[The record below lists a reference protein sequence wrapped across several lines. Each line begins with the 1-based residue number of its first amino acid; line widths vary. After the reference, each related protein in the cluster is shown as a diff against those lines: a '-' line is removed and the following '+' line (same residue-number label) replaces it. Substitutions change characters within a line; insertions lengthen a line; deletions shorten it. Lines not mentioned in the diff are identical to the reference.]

1 MEQSNKRIKLAI
13 YSFSILMMGVIAIAG
28 GMGVI
33 AGRFPGEDI
42 NALIAL
48 PSIPIIIVT
57 IVAGK
62 LQEYIPIKVLVVIGI
77 LCFLIGGILPA
88 FMTSFSTILVM
99 RVIFGV
105 GVGLAQ
111 TLSSALV
118 GMHFEGAER
127 QRVMGLQTSAQMI
140 GAAVM
145 MFASG
150 YLARFGGWNGT
161 FYVHLLAI
169 LSLIVVLA
177 FLPSDKPLR
186 RQKGDGGPAEKVR
199 LTGAAVCWALTLT
212 IFFFGGMILAQ
223 FLALYMEAHAIGDAG
238 VAGWGTM
245 IFAIGGFLTGLVY
258 GKINSAARN
267 VTLSIGLFVG
277 VLAYL
282 LVGFSAH
289 LGVTI
294 VGSFLYGACVSI
306 VMASV
311 MTATAM
317 SVAPV
322 AIPLAIALTTCGQ
335 NIGSYICPYI
345 ALAVGGLLGE
355 DLTRN
360 VFIFGAILF
369 GVMGVITLIWG
380 VIQNTRKPA
389 EA

>member
-1 MEQSNKRIKLAI
+1 MEQSNEKIKLSI

-33 AGRFPGEDI
+33 AQHFPGKDI

-62 LQEYIPIKVLVVIGI
+62 LQEYIPIKILVVIGI
-77 LCFLIGGILPA
+77 LCFLVGGILPA
-88 FMTSFSTILVM
+88 FIDDFSTILIM

-127 QRVMGLQTSAQMI
+127 QKVMGLQTSAQMI

-150 YLARFGGWNGT
+150 YLARFGGWSGT

-169 LSLIVVLA
+169 LSLIIVLL
-177 FLPSDKPLR
+177 FLPMDKPLR
-186 RQKGDGGPAEKVR
+186 NQKDGGAPAEKVR
-199 LTGAAVCWALTLT
+199 LTGAAVGWALTLT

-223 FLALYMEAHAIGDAG
+223 FLALYMAEHNIGDAS

-245 IFAIGGFLTGLVY
+245 IFAIGGFLMGLLY
-258 GKINSAARN
+258 GKLNSAAKN

-277 VLAYL
+277 VAAYL
-282 LVGFSAH
+282 LVGFSGNLAAA
-289 LGVTI
+289 I
-294 VGSFLYGACVSI
+294 IGSFLYGACVSI

-317 SVAPV
+317 SVAPIT
-322 AIPLAIALTTCGQ
+322 IPLAIALTTCGQ
-335 NIGSYICPYI
+335 NIGSYICPYVS
-345 ALAVGGLLGE
+345 LAAARLFGD

-369 GVMGVITLIWG
+369 GAMGIITLIWG
-380 VIQNTRKPA
+380 IAQNSRKPA
-389 EA
+389 KA

>member
-1 MEQSNKRIKLAI
+1 MEQSNEKIKLSI

-33 AGRFPGEDI
+33 AQHFPGRDI

-77 LCFLIGGILPA
+77 LCFIVGGILPA
-88 FMTSFSTILVM
+88 FIDDFSTILIM

-127 QRVMGLQTSAQMI
+127 QKVMGLQTSAQMI

-150 YLARFGGWNGT
+150 YLARFGGWSGT

-169 LSLIVVLA
+169 LSLIVVLL
-177 FLPSDKPLR
+177 FLPMDKPLR
-186 RQKGDGGPAEKVR
+186 NQKDGAPAEKIR
-199 LTGAAVCWALTLT
+199 LTGAAIGWALTLT
-212 IFFFGGMILAQ
+212 IFLFGGMILAQ
-223 FLALYMEAHAIGDAG
+223 FLALYMAEHNIGDADI
-238 VAGWGTM
+238 AGWGTM
-245 IFAIGGFLTGLVY
+245 IFAIGGFLMGLLY
-258 GKINSAARN
+258 GKLNSAAKN

-277 VLAYL
+277 VAAYL
-282 LVGFSAH
+282 LVGFSENLA
-289 LGVTI
+289 LTI
-294 VGSFLYGACVSI
+294 IGSFLYGACVSI

-317 SVAPV
+317 SVAPI
-322 AIPLAIALTTCGQ
+322 AIPLAISLTTCGQ
-335 NIGSYICPYI
+335 NIGSYICPYVS
-345 ALAVGGLLGE
+345 LAAAGLFGP

-360 VFIFGAILF
+360 VFICGAILF
-369 GVMGVITLIWG
+369 GVMGIITLIWG
-380 VIQNTRKPA
+380 IAQNSRKPA
-389 EA
+389 

>member
-1 MEQSNKRIKLAI
+1 MEQSKKRIELSI
-13 YSFSILMMGVIAIAG
+13 YSFSILMMGLIAIAG

-33 AGRFPGEDI
+33 AQHFPGRDI
-42 NALIAL
+42 SALIAL

-77 LCFLIGGILPA
+77 LCFIVGGVLPV
-88 FMTSFSTILVM
+88 FTSDFPTILVM

-105 GVGLAQ
+105 GVGLTQ
-111 TLSSALV
+111 TLAFALA
-118 GMHFEGAER
+118 GIHFEGAER
-127 QRVMGLQTSAQMI
+127 QKVMGLQTSAQMI

-150 YLARFGGWNGT
+150 YLARFAGWSGT

-169 LSLIVVLA
+169 LSLIIVLL
-177 FLPSDKPLR
+177 FLPMDKPQ
-186 RQKGDGGPAEKVR
+186 RQKGGGAPAEKVK
-199 LTGAAVCWALTLT
+199 LTGAAVGWAVTLT
-212 IFFFGGMILAQ
+212 VFFLGGMILAQ
-223 FLALYMEAHAIGDAG
+223 FLALYLDAHEIGG
-238 VAGWGTM
+238 PEVAGLGTM
-245 IFAIGGFLTGLVY
+245 IFALGGFVMGLLY
-258 GKINSAARN
+258 GKLNSAAKN

-277 VLAYL
+277 VASYL
-282 LVGFSAH
+282 IVGFSGTVPVA
-289 LGVTI
+289 I

-317 SVAPV
+317 SVSPI

-345 ALAVGGLLGE
+345 SMAVGGLLGG

-369 GVMGVITLIWG
+369 AVMGVISLIWG
-380 VIQNTRKPA
+380 IAQNSRKTA
-389 EA
+389 

>member
-1 MEQSNKRIKLAI
+1 MEQSKKKIELSI

-33 AGRFPGEDI
+33 AQRFPGADI

-62 LQEYIPIKVLVVIGI
+62 LQEYIPIKVLVIIGI
-77 LCFLIGGILPA
+77 LCFIIGGILPV
-88 FMTSFSTILVM
+88 FMTDFSTILIM

-127 QRVMGLQTSAQMI
+127 QKVMGLQTSAQMI

-150 YLARFGGWNGT
+150 YLARFGGWTGA
-161 FYVHLLAI
+161 FYVHLLAVV
-169 LSLIVVLA
+169 SLIIVLI
-177 FLPSDKPLR
+177 FLPMDKPSR
-186 RQKGDGGPAEKVR
+186 NQKGGDAPAEKVT
-199 LTGAAVCWALTLT
+199 LTGAAVGWAVTLT
-212 IFFFGGMILAQ
+212 IFFLGGMILAQ
-223 FLALYMEAHAIGDAG
+223 FLALYLAAHNIGDAG
-238 VAGWGTM
+238 VAGLGTM
-245 IFAIGGFLTGLVY
+245 IFAIGGFLMGLVY
-258 GKINSAARN
+258 GKLNNAAKN

-277 VLAYL
+277 VAAYL
-282 LVGFSAH
+282 IVGFSGNVAMA
-289 LGVTI
+289 I
-294 VGSFLYGACVSI
+294 IGSFLYGACVSI

-317 SVAPV
+317 SVSPI

-345 ALAVGGLLGE
+345 AMAVGGLFGD

-369 GVMGVITLIWG
+369 GVMGVVMLIWG
-380 VIQNTRKPA
+380 IAQNSRKPA
-389 EA
+389 AA

>member
-1 MEQSNKRIKLAI
+1 MEQSKERVKLAI

-33 AGRFPGEDI
+33 AQHFPGKDI

-62 LQEYIPIKVLVVIGI
+62 LQEYVPIKVLVVIGI
-77 LCFLIGGILPA
+77 LCFIVGGILPA
-88 FMTSFSTILVM
+88 FMNDFSVILVM

-127 QRVMGLQTSAQMI
+127 QKVMGLQTSAQMI

-161 FYVHLLAI
+161 FYVHILGV
-169 LSLIVVLA
+169 LSLIVVLL
-177 FLPSDKPLR
+177 FLPMDKPLSK
-186 RQKGDGGPAEKVR
+186 QKDGAPAEKVR
-199 LTGAAVCWALTLT
+199 LTGAAIGWALTLT

-223 FLALYMEAHAIGDAG
+223 FLALYMAEHNIGDAG

-245 IFAIGGFLTGLVY
+245 IFAIGGFLMGLMY
-258 GKINSAARN
+258 GKLNSAAKN
-267 VTLSIGLFVG
+267 ATLSIGLFVG
-277 VLAYL
+277 VAAYL
-282 LVGFSAH
+282 LVGFSGNVA
-289 LGVTI
+289 VTI
-294 VGSFLYGACVSI
+294 IGSFLYGACVSI

-317 SVAPV
+317 SVAPI

-345 ALAVGGLLGE
+345 SLAVAGLFGA

-369 GVMGVITLIWG
+369 GVMGIIALIWG
-380 VIQNTRKPA
+380 VAQNSRKPA
-389 EA
+389 KA

>member
-1 MEQSNKRIKLAI
+1 MEQSNQKIKLAI

-33 AGRFPGEDI
+33 AQHFPGRDI

-62 LQEYIPIKVLVVIGI
+62 LQEYIPIKVLVIIGV
-77 LCFLIGGILPA
+77 LCFLVGGILPA
-88 FMTSFSTILVM
+88 FMTDFSTILVM

-161 FYVHLLAI
+161 FYVHILAV
-169 LSLIVVLA
+169 LSLIVVLV
-177 FLPSDKPLR
+177 FLPMDKPLK
-186 RQKGDGGPAEKVR
+186 QKGGNGAPAEKVR
-199 LTGAAVCWALTLT
+199 LTGAAICWAITLT

-223 FLALYMEAHAIGDAG
+223 FLALYMAEHNLGDAS

-245 IFAIGGFLTGLVY
+245 IFAIGGFLMGLVY
-258 GKINSAARN
+258 GKLNTAAKN

-277 VLAYL
+277 VAAYL
-282 LVGFSAH
+282 LVGFSANVA
-289 LGVTI
+289 VTI
-294 VGSFLYGACVSI
+294 IGSFLYGACVSI

-317 SVAPV
+317 SVSPI

-335 NIGSYICPYI
+335 NIGSYVCPYI
-345 ALAVGGLLGE
+345 SLAVAGLFGP

-369 GVMGVITLIWG
+369 GVMGIITLVWG
-380 VIQNTRKPA
+380 IAQNSRKAA